1 MSQEHKEVF
10 TKKSKDDISIKK
22 FMILKTRKKETDY
35 PKYLFYYLDM
45 SEKRK
50 IPIQRDVRPFNNIK
64 SAEIMMENY
73 MEKNIKKGWE
83 KYNL

>member
-1 MSQEHKEVF
+1 
-10 TKKSKDDISIKK
+10 
-22 FMILKTRKKETDY
+22 
-35 PKYLFYYLDM
+35 M